1 MTTTRARFVLTI
13 CAGSFLLFLV
23 QPMVARMALP
33 RLGGSPSVWNSAML
47 VYQALLLGGYAYA
60 HALAR
65 LPIRRQ
71 ALVHLILFA
80 LAALFLPI
88 GLAAWEPPA
97 SIEPALWV
105 LWLLG
110 ASIGPLFFV
119 VAAQAPLLQN
129 WFAHA
134 DAGDPYPLYAA
145 SNLGSFA
152 GLIAYPLLV
161 EPLMPIH
168 AQSLLWSVGYGLLF
182 LLVLLIARSLP
193 VRRAEPAVIEPAPQ
207 EAPPTWNRMALWAML
222 AAVPSG
228 LMLATSLYLTTDI
241 VAMPL
246 LWVLPLGL
254 YLLSFS
260 VAFAER
266 RGMADIFTRIAPLIL
281 LIGACIAFAKGA
293 SFPVFIAA
301 GVLTVLFFAAVA
313 LHTRLYDLRP
323 APAQLTR
330 FYLVLSVGGMLGGL
344 FCALVAPLIFNWTY
358 EYPIL
363 IVATALLM
371 PMPAPLVR
379 LSALIWEDERRRPWL
394 TALLLVVGLLLSIIG
409 AGLLIP
415 AWSSPPVKAA
425 CFCIIIALGILAPP
439 QRIAFAGL
447 LLYLM
452 LCLNGWEK
460 LSQSLTPGMLV
471 RSYFGVYGVTDN
483 GPDQRILFH
492 GTTLHGVQNKRPDL
506 ELEPTSY
513 YAPGSGVG
521 LALRAAP
528 ARLHAGVGHHG
539 GADHA
544 ARLQRARVHRA
555 REAQHVH
562 VLVHADLLF
571 AGHHQVPVGQHLH
584 HRGGDGAGE
593 GVGAFRAALA
603 REGIAGAGAHV
614 QLGERLAAEE
624 RQRRDAALGARAAVH
639 RGGGILLGRHVLDD
653 LDGDHVAHQ
662 PRTAVLEHRPVAG
675 RVEQTAGGRPCGPRH
690 GGDRRRRGGDQ
701 LDRRWRAERGAAGGC
716 EQGAEGGQPRKGR
729 REGAGMHG
737 GNPGEGDGAHHSCAS
752 LASIWSEVWMALEFI
767 S

>member
-1 MTTTRARFVLTI
+1 MIPTRARFVLTI

-23 QPMVARMALP
+23 QPMIARMALP

-60 HALAR
+60 HALSR
-65 LPIRRQ
+65 LPLKRQ
-71 ALVHLILFA
+71 ALIHLALFA
-80 LAALFLPI
+80 AAALFLPI

-97 SIEPALWV
+97 TMEPALWV

-110 ASIGPLFFV
+110 ASIGPLFFM
-119 VAAQAPLLQN
+119 VAAQAPLMQN

-168 AQSLLWSVGYGLLF
+168 AQSWLWSIGYGLLF
-182 LLVLLIARSLP
+182 LLLLIIARSLP
-193 VRRAEPAVIEPAPQ
+193 SGEAEPATAHAPSAEPAPDWPQ
-207 EAPPTWNRMALWAML
+207 MMRWAAL

-260 VAFAER
+260 VAFAQGR
-266 RGMADIFTRIAPLIL
+266 SMADLCTRIAPLIL

-301 GVLTVLFFAAVA
+301 GVLAVLFFAAVA

-323 APAQLTR
+323 APAHLTR
-330 FYLVLSVGGMLGGL
+330 FYLIMSVGGMLGGL
-344 FCALVAPLIFNWTY
+344 FCALVAPLIFDWTY

-363 IVATALLM
+363 LVAAALLM
-371 PMPAPLVR
+371 PMPHPFFR
-379 LSALIWEDERRRPWL
+379 LSHLMWEDAGRRTWL
-394 TALLLVVGLLLSIIG
+394 TASMLVVGLLLSIVG
-409 AGLLIP
+409 AGLLVP
-415 AWSSPPVKAA
+415 ASFPVKAA

-439 QRIAFAGL
+439 QRVAFAGL

-460 LSQSLTPGMLV
+460 LSQSMTPGMLT

-492 GTTLHGVQNKRPDL
+492 GTTLHGVQNRRPDR
-506 ELEPTSY
+506 ELDPTSY
-513 YAPGSGVG
+513 YAPDSGVG
-521 LALRAAP
+521 LALSAAP
-528 ARLHAGVGHHG
+528 TLFGPHARIGVVGLGAGTLACYIKPSQTWRFYEIDPEMAQIARDPSNFTFLSRCQPHADIVIGDARMTLAKEPAA
-539 GADHA
+539 GADILVIDAFSSDAIPMHLLTTEA
-544 ARLQRARVHRA
+544 LGIYGRRLSPNGLLMIHISNRY
-555 REAQHVH
+555 
-562 VLVHADLLF
+562 LDLR
-571 AGHHQVPVGQHLH
+571 PVIAS
-584 HRGGDGAGE
+584 GA
-593 GVGAFRAALA
+593 
-603 REGIAGAGAHV
+603 
-614 QLGERLAAEE
+614 AAEGFHAML
-624 RQRRDAALGARAAVH
+624 RHYNPDRRDADRNYSSSVWVALSR
-639 RGGGILLGRHVLDD
+639 D
-653 LDGDHVAHQ
+653 
-662 PRTAVLEHRPVAG
+662 PR
-675 RVEQTAGGRPCGPRH
+675 
-690 GGDRRRRGGDQ
+690 Q
-701 LDRRWRAERGAAGGC
+701 LDRLRVISREEWTSVT
-716 EQGAEGGQPRKGR
+716 PRLGFT
-729 REGAGMHG
+729 AWT
-737 GNPGEGDGAHHSCAS
+737 DDY
-752 LASIWSEVWMALEFI
+752 ASILPVLKVRP
-767 S
+767 